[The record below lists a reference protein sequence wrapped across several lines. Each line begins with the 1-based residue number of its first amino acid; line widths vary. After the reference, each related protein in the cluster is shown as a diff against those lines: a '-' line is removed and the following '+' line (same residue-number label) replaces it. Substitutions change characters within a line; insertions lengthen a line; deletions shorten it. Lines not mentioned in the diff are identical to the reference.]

1 MNKTY
6 IATGATFICLGIV
19 LGAFGAHSLK
29 VILNPG
35 ELLSFEVGVRYQMYQ
50 GLALLALGLNNNEG
64 LKNKFQYR
72 GFTLGT
78 LLFSGSI
85 YFLAIDRVL
94 GIKLSWLGPITPIGG
109 AILIVTWIYFIY
121 RVLKRKD

>member
-6 IATGATFICLGIV
+6 IITGATFIFLGIV

-29 VILNPG
+29 TILNPS

-50 GLALLALGLNNNEG
+50 GLALLAIGLNNNVE
-64 LKNKFQYR
+64 LKNKLQYR

-94 GIKLSWLGPITPIGG
+94 GMKLSWFGPITPIGG

-121 RVLKRKD
+121 RILKRKD

>member
-6 IATGATFICLGIV
+6 IITGATFIFLGIV

-29 VILNPG
+29 TILNPS

-50 GLALLALGLNNNEG
+50 GLALLAIGLNNNVE
-64 LKNKFQYR
+64 LKNKLQYR

-94 GIKLSWLGPITPIGG
+94 GMKLSWFGPITPIGG

-121 RVLKRKD
+121 RIIKRKD

>member
-29 VILNPG
+29 TILNPS

-50 GLALLALGLNNNEG
+50 GLALLAIGLNNNIE
-64 LKNKFQYR
+64 LKNKLQYR

-94 GIKLSWLGPITPIGG
+94 GMKLSWFGPITPIGG

-121 RVLKRKD
+121 RIIKRKD

>member
-6 IATGATFICLGIV
+6 IITGATFICLAIV

-29 VILNPG
+29 TLLNPS
-35 ELLSFEVGVRYQMYQ
+35 EVLSFEVGVRYQMYQ
-50 GLALLALGLNNNEG
+50 GIALLALGLNNNES
-64 LKNKFQYR
+64 LKNKLQYR

-85 YFLAIDRVL
+85 YFLSIDRAI
-94 GIKLSWLGPITPIGG
+94 GMKLSWFGPLTPVGG

-121 RVLKRKD
+121 RILKRKD